1 MVIIKTIGLIIG
13 ILGLSYIIVVLYG
26 LCCRYFNSKEEKKEA
41 EIPYPPLACPA
52 TGSFIGWKCAVDES
66 NHNVLIKL
74 EIPEDAKRT
83 SGLDSKK
90 CRCDKAKVLEIKNF
104 TGELKEAHSIYDST
118 FVYKVGE
125 EVSVKNFC
133 NDRMRICAP
142 GIHFFMEKVDALD
155 YYGILYLNF

>member
-1 MVIIKTIGLIIG
+1 MK
-13 ILGLSYIIVVLYG
+13 ILSFIIVIVSFIFFSACITAALYP
-26 LCCRYFNSKEEKKEA
+26 FFKKKEEEA
-41 EIPYPPLACPA
+41 EIPFPPLACPA

-66 NHNVLIKL
+66 NHYALIKL

-90 CRCDKAKVLEIKNF
+90 CRCDKAKVLEIRNF

-125 EVSVKNFC
+125 EVSVKDFC
-133 NDRMRICAP
+133 DNRLFICAP
-142 GIHFFMEKVDALD
+142 GIHFFMEEVDALD
-155 YYGILYLNF
+155 YYNILYLKT

>member
-1 MVIIKTIGLIIG
+1 MK
-13 ILGLSYIIVVLYG
+13 ILSFIIVIVSFIFFSVCITAASYP
-26 LCCRYFNSKEEKKEA
+26 FFKKKEEEA

-66 NHNVLIKL
+66 NHYVLIKL

-83 SGLDSKK
+83 SGLGSKK
-90 CRCDKAKVLEIKNF
+90 CRCDKAKVLEIRNF
-104 TGELKEAHSIYDST
+104 AGELKEAHSIYDSF

>member
-1 MVIIKTIGLIIG
+1 MTIIKIIG
-13 ILGLSYIIVVLYG
+13 FIIVIVSFIFFSACITAALYP
-26 LCCRYFNSKEEKKEA
+26 FFKKKEEEEA

-66 NHNVLIKL
+66 NHYALIKL

-90 CRCDKAKVLEIKNF
+90 CRCDKAKVLEIRNF

-125 EVSVKNFC
+125 EVSVKDFC
-133 NDRMRICAP
+133 NDRMKICAP

-155 YYGILYLNF
+155 YYGILYFSYF

>member
-1 MVIIKTIGLIIG
+1 MKILSFIIVIISFIFFSACIAAA
-13 ILGLSYIIVVLYG
+13 LYP
-26 LCCRYFNSKEEKKEA
+26 FFKKEEEA

-52 TGSFIGWKCAVDES
+52 TGSFIGWKCALDEL
-66 NHNVLIKL
+66 NRYALIKL

-104 TGELKEAHSIYDST
+104 TGELKEVHSIYDPT

-125 EVSVKNFC
+125 EVSVKDFC
-133 NDRMRICAP
+133 DDRMLICTR
-142 GIHFFMEKVDALD
+142 GIHFFMERADALD
-155 YYGILYLNF
+155 YLNKYLEHLMLFII

>member
-1 MVIIKTIGLIIG
+1 MKILSFIIVIISFIFFSACIAAA
-13 ILGLSYIIVVLYG
+13 LYP
-26 LCCRYFNSKEEKKEA
+26 FFKKKEEEA
-41 EIPYPPLACPA
+41 EIPFPPLACPA

-66 NHNVLIKL
+66 NHYVLIKL

-83 SGLDSKK
+83 SGLNSKK
-90 CRCDKAKVLEIKNF
+90 CRCDKAKVLEIRNF

-125 EVSVKNFC
+125 EVFVKDFC

-142 GIHFFMEKVDALD
+142 GIHFFMERTYALD
-155 YYGILYLNF
+155 YYGILYLSYF